1 MNYDYFMLD
10 TNGATIPAPR
20 DAATVVVSAETK
32 AKISAVAF
40 VLQRPEW
47 GVIEDAI
54 GTLLSDLDESDMSL
68 INDLTARIQKNSA
81 PRRDENEGTLADRI
95 RRHVAEHVVKPA
107 RDKGEKTVDV
117 VVRAVHRELALNQR
131 YPAVIAAL
139 EARPFSELCNVEL
152 VDSKGPKQSSTK
164 ILTFRLL

>member
-1 MNYDYFMLD
+1 MLNSD
-10 TNGATIPAPR
+10 GATIPIPR

-40 VLQRPEW
+40 ILQRPEW
-47 GVIEDAI
+47 DVVEDAL
-54 GTLLSDLDESDMSL
+54 GALLSDLEESDMSL
-68 INDLTARIQKNSA
+68 VNDLTARIQKHTA
-81 PRRDENEGTLADRI
+81 PRRDEPEGTLADRI
-95 RRHVAEHVVKPA
+95 RRYVAERVIKPA
-107 RDKGEKTVDV
+107 RENGDKTVDV
-117 VVRAVHRELALNQR
+117 VVRVVHRELGLKQR
-131 YPAVIAAL
+131 HPAVIAAL